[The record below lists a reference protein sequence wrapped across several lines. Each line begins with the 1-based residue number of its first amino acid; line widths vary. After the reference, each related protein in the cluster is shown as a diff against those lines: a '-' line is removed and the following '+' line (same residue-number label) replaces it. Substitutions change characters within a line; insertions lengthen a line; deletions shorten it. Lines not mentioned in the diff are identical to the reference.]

1 MLSSWFKRTN
11 IEDDKIKLKNF
22 NITKNVRQSELIVG
36 NRTVCQMLRNVNFLM
51 KYKYEN
57 LITKIILY
65 VNDAVLK
72 LREYKNDF
80 DKN

>member
-22 NITKNVRQSELIVG
+22 NIAKNVRQSKLIVG

-65 VNDAVLK
+65 VNDT
-72 LREYKNDF
+72 YYHYQD
-80 DKN
+80 